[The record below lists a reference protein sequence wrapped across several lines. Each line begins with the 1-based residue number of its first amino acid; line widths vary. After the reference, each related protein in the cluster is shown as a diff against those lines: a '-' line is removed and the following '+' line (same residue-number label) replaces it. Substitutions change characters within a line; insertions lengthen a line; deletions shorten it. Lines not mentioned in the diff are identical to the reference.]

1 MVNVYNARCK
11 LKTKLSSG
19 IAEQF
24 TDEQLGIHE
33 WFTTPALAAAV
44 MQLTEGP
51 SVYKPACSNQQTASM
66 HRQQK
71 HAGIKVGSCDEVQA
85 KLASRYTCMH
95 ARSMRLPCMQPAMAA
110 GWLISYMII
119 YPSVMQCTTAG
130 KMHEGAWRADP
141 LPHHTVTG

>member
-24 TDEQLGIHE
+24 TEQLGIHE

-85 KLASRYTCMH
+85 KLVYMH
-95 ARSMRLPCMQPAMAA
+95 ACTFNAHTTDCHACNQPWLLA
-110 GWLISYMII
+110 GSY
-119 YPSVMQCTTAG
+119 
-130 KMHEGAWRADP
+130 
-141 LPHHTVTG
+141 HT